1 MEENAP
7 DPEEKKPAK
16 KAPAS
21 KPAQPARVDPAK
33 ARIADIVGCGVDRI
47 VDIVDDVV
55 TLDGEDRKLRV
66 TGVSWSFVEGDE
78 ED

>member
-7 DPEEKKPAK
+7 ALAEKKPAK

-21 KPAQPARVDPAK
+21 KPAQTSRVDPAK

-55 TLDGEDRKLRV
+55 TLDGEDRKLRI
-66 TGVSWSFVEGDE
+66 TGVSWSFVNE